1 MDSKDSKVF
10 IGALFVLILFVADLI
25 HPVVWRGVWLAAGLY
40 SAVAARLVWRRTRLP
55 RWTASLVVLSG
66 LSLAIALLAGSK
78 TDVQDFAWRHPIP
91 TIAVLVTGAALML
104 SEARFAPVKWKRVR
118 EAGEQTG
125 LLGML
130 RFRHIP
136 DLR

>member
-1 MDSKDSKVF
+1 MNAKVF
-10 IGALFVLILFVADLI
+10 VGAIFVLVLTVADFI
-25 HPVVWRGVWLAAGLY
+25 HPLAWRGVWLAWAFY
-40 SAVAARLVWRRTRLP
+40 CAVAASLVWERTRLP
-55 RWTASLVVLSG
+55 RWTASLILLAG

-78 TDVQDFAWRHPIP
+78 ADAQNFLWKHPIP
-91 TIAVLVTGAALML
+91 VVAAIITAAALML
-104 SEARFAPVKWKRVR
+104 SEAKFAPVKWKRVR
-118 EAGEQTG
+118 DVSDQTG